1 MTLAASELCM
11 HCSRNSTILEAQ
23 TPLTCEWN
31 DCLLAVLRR
40 ARRRRKVLRA
50 APQLQSSKAEG
61 KTNIPRGKHEDPY
74 LATK

>member
-1 MTLAASELCM
+1 MTSGYNVTNGYSGERSVQLL
-11 HCSRNSTILEAQ
+11 L
-23 TPLTCEWN
+23 LTCEWN